1 MLPPSCLARLEDTV
15 AKGTSVRASRRQEEA
30 HRARMDLFP
39 EVPTE
44 AAPCPRFLVQSLCLD
59 LLLVEAEE
67 GEDLLG
73 NDSFKIVFS
82 PPGPNSHHHHN

>member
-1 MLPPSCLARLEDTV
+1 MPPPSCLARLEDTV

-67 GEDLLG
+67 GEDLLA
-73 NDSFKIVFS
+73 NDSFKILFS
-82 PPGPNSHHHHN
+82 PPGPISHHHHK